1 LIEEILPGFF
11 LLKLP
16 FPRNPLRDCNVYLIR
31 GDNQYLMVD
40 SGMDIEECR
49 SELITSTRKLGV
61 DLTRTAFLLTHSH
74 PDHTGNIAAIAR
86 ADSTIYFGRPDAL
99 NMRLMTP
106 EIRQKRAALN
116 IKNGLPNGDLLADS
130 QFKMRNPMSEFAEKR
145 DYDFAFLDAGR
156 ELRIGDYVFTAVP
169 TPGHTKGHV
178 CLYEKNKRIFLS
190 GDHIL
195 EDVSPIIFAGG
206 LDENPL
212 GDYLASLEKVNDL
225 AVDIVLPGHR
235 RTFTAFGA
243 RIAELKRHHESRAQ
257 EAMAALSG
265 GPLTAYE
272 IAAQMTWDVK
282 ERTWEGIPIWQRL
295 FATSEALAHLRYLVE
310 LHKIRQAEGP
320 EKILFSLA

>member
-1 LIEEILPGFF
+1 MIEEILPGFY
-11 LLKLP
+11 LIKLP

-31 GDNQYLMVD
+31 DTDKSLMVD

-49 SELITSTRKLGV
+49 SELLDSTRKLGV
-61 DLTRTAFLLTHSH
+61 DLAKTEFLLTHSH

-86 ADSTIYFGRPDAL
+86 DDATVYFGRPDAV

-106 EIRQKRAALN
+106 ELRQKRAELN

-130 QFKMRNPMSEFAEKR
+130 QFKMRNPMTEYAER
-145 DYDFAFLDAGR
+145 RGYNFTFLDEGQ
-156 ELRIGDYVFTAVP
+156 EVRIGDYVFTSIT

-178 CLYEKNKRIFLS
+178 CLYEKNKKIFIS

-212 GDYLASLEKVNDL
+212 GDYLSSLDKVSGLDVSL
-225 AVDIVLPGHR
+225 VLPGHR
-235 RTFTAFGA
+235 RTFTDFKA
-243 RIAELKRHHESRAQ
+243 RIGELKHHHEVRAN
-257 EAMAALSG
+257 EAMKALSG

-272 IAAQMTWDVK
+272 IAAQMHWDVK
-282 ERTWEGIPIWQRL
+282 ERTWEEIPIWQRL

-310 LHKIRQAEGP
+310 LKKVRQEEGP
-320 EKILFSLA
+320 EKILFSVV